1 MGLRRPS
8 RESETR
14 SYTLSNRV
22 VQGRAGLRTAAIET
36 ATAAKEGILT
46 RHHRL
51 LGRLLLIGG
60 LFVLPAAAGA
70 QELYTYTVGV
80 LGGVGGSLD
89 ADPGGSFTNKSF
101 QLNLGMVTEPHT
113 HLILR
118 AGKLSLDQDSLFGPL
133 RDADLEYVTVG
144 GEYRARQSV
153 WESGLYLALGGYR
166 LNGTENTTGRDRG
179 ETSVGLALGATG
191 ELPINR
197 HLGFLAEVSGH
208 YIHFRNEQFF
218 AMGHV
223 GFALHF

>member
-1 MGLRRPS
+1 M
-8 RESETR
+8 
-14 SYTLSNRV
+14 
-22 VQGRAGLRTAAIET
+22 
-36 ATAAKEGILT
+36 T

-60 LFVLPAAAGA
+60 ILVLPAAAGA

-80 LGGVGGSLD
+80 LGGIGGSID

-113 HLILR
+113 HLIVR
-118 AGKLSLDQDSLFGPL
+118 AGKLSLDQDSLFGQL
-133 RDADLEYVTVG
+133 RDANLDYVTIG
-144 GEYRARQSV
+144 GEYRARQAV

-166 LNGTENTTGRDRG
+166 LNGIQATTGRDRT

-197 HLGFLAEVSGH
+197 HLGVLAEVSGH
-208 YIHFRNEQFF
+208 YIHFRDEQFF
-218 AMGHV
+218 TMAHI

>member
-1 MGLRRPS
+1 M
-8 RESETR
+8 
-14 SYTLSNRV
+14 
-22 VQGRAGLRTAAIET
+22 
-36 ATAAKEGILT
+36 T

-60 LFVLPAAAGA
+60 LLLLPAAAGA
-70 QELYTYTVGV
+70 QELYTYTVGL
-80 LGGVGGSLD
+80 LGGIGGSID
-89 ADPGGSFTNKSF
+89 VDPGRSFTNKGF

-118 AGKLSLDQDSLFGPL
+118 TGKLSLDQENLFGSL
-133 RDADLEYVTVG
+133 RDADLEYATIG

-166 LNGTENTTGRDRG
+166 LNGIENSTGRDQT
-179 ETSVGLALGATG
+179 ETSIGLALGATG

-197 HLGFLAEVSGH
+197 HLGILAEFSGH
-208 YIHFRNEQFF
+208 YVRFRDEQFF

-223 GFALHF
+223 GLALHF

>member
-1 MGLRRPS
+1 
-8 RESETR
+8 
-14 SYTLSNRV
+14 V
-22 VQGRAGLRTAAIET
+22 VQGGAGLRTAAIET

-60 LFVLPAAAGA
+60 LLLLPAAAGA
-70 QELYTYTVGV
+70 QELYTYTVGL
-80 LGGVGGSLD
+80 LGGVGGSID
-89 ADPGGSFTNKSF
+89 AAPGGSFTNKSF
-101 QLNLGMVTEPHT
+101 QLNLGMVTEPNT

-118 AGKLSLDQDSLFGPL
+118 AGKLSLDQDRLFGPL
-133 RDADLEYVTVG
+133 RNADLEYVTIG
-144 GEYRARQSV
+144 GEYRARQAV

-166 LNGTENTTGRDRG
+166 LNGIENATGRDRG

-197 HLGFLAEVSGH
+197 HLGLLAEVSGH
-208 YIHFRNEQFF
+208 YIHFRDEQFF

-223 GFALHF
+223 GLALHF

>member
-1 MGLRRPS
+1 MGSRRPS
-8 RESETR
+8 GENETR

-22 VQGRAGLRTAAIET
+22 VQGRAGLRTAAIEP

-60 LFVLPAAAGA
+60 LLLLPAAAGA
-70 QELYTYTVGV
+70 QELYTYTVGL
-80 LGGVGGSLD
+80 LGGIGGSFDANPGGSL
-89 ADPGGSFTNKSF
+89 TNKSF

-118 AGKLSLDQDSLFGPL
+118 TGKLSLDKDILFGSL
-133 RDADLEYVTVG
+133 RNANLDYVTIG
-144 GEYRARQSV
+144 GEYRARQGV

-166 LNGTENTTGRDRG
+166 LNGIQPSGRDLA

-197 HLGFLAEVSGH
+197 HLGLLAEVSGH
-208 YIHFRNEQFF
+208 YIHLREAQFF
-218 AMGHV
+218 GMAHV
-223 GFALHF
+223 GLALHF

>member
-1 MGLRRPS
+1 M
-8 RESETR
+8 
-14 SYTLSNRV
+14 
-22 VQGRAGLRTAAIET
+22 
-36 ATAAKEGILT
+36 T

-60 LFVLPAAAGA
+60 LLLLPAVGGA
-70 QELYTYTVGV
+70 QELYTYTVGL
-80 LGGVGGSLD
+80 LGGIGGSFD

-118 AGKLSLDQDSLFGPL
+118 TGKLSLDKDNHFGSL
-133 RDADLEYVTVG
+133 RNADLDYLTIG
-144 GEYRARQSV
+144 GEYRARQAV

-166 LNGTENTTGRDRG
+166 LNGTEAATGRDRA

-197 HLGFLAEVSGH
+197 HLGLLAEISGH
-208 YIHFRNEQFF
+208 YINFREAQFF
-218 AMGHV
+218 GMGHV
-223 GFALHF
+223 GLALHF